1 LWFVSSGPDG
11 GYPRTGQEQ
20 SEDIP
25 TMTIEWARVVF
36 LNKDGSFTAFEV
48 VPSLRMTFA
57 PEANPPDEVVILE
70 LRDLSDADRLRLM
83 KCAAPMKISVD
94 WIWGQFVLEP
104 EQLLATITPCGGF
117 IFIQG
122 VFKADGFKKLD
133 AGFQVPVLVKGPCT
147 VTLEVSL
154 HSPMLKIDSSAH
166 PESA

>member
-1 LWFVSSGPDG
+1 
-11 GYPRTGQEQ
+11 
-20 SEDIP
+20 
-25 TMTIEWARVVF
+25 MTIEWARVVF
-36 LNKDGSFTAFEV
+36 INEDGSFTAFEV
-48 VPSLRMTFA
+48 IPSMRITFA
-57 PEANPPDEVVILE
+57 PETNPPDEVVILE
-70 LRDLSDADRLRLM
+70 LRDLSDADRSRLM

-104 EQLLATITPCGGF
+104 EQLLATVKPCGGF

-154 HSPMLKIDSSAH
+154 RSPMVRIDHSAH

>member
-1 LWFVSSGPDG
+1 
-11 GYPRTGQEQ
+11 
-20 SEDIP
+20 
-25 TMTIEWARVVF
+25 MTVEWARVVF
-36 LNKDGSFTAFEV
+36 LNEDGSFTAFEV

-57 PEANPPDEVVILE
+57 PGTDRLGNVVILE

-104 EQLLATITPCGGF
+104 EQLLATVTPCGGF

-154 HSPMLKIDSSAH
+154 RSPMAKIDNSAH

>member
-1 LWFVSSGPDG
+1 
-11 GYPRTGQEQ
+11 
-20 SEDIP
+20 
-25 TMTIEWARVVF
+25 
-36 LNKDGSFTAFEV
+36 
-48 VPSLRMTFA
+48 
-57 PEANPPDEVVILE
+57 
-70 LRDLSDADRLRLM
+70 M

-154 HSPMLKIDSSAH
+154 RSPMVKSTTVPIRNRPNSEN
-166 PESA
+166 ESGTLVTSMV

>member
-1 LWFVSSGPDG
+1 
-11 GYPRTGQEQ
+11 
-20 SEDIP
+20 
-25 TMTIEWARVVF
+25 MTVEWARVVF
-36 LNKDGSFTAFEV
+36 LNENGSFTAFEV
-48 VPSLRMTFA
+48 VPSLRITLA
-57 PEANPPDEVVILE
+57 PETNPPDEVVILE

-94 WIWGQFVLEP
+94 WIWGQLVLEP
-104 EQLLATITPCGGF
+104 KQLLATVTPCGGF

-154 HSPMLKIDSSAH
+154 RSPMVKIDHSAH

>member
-1 LWFVSSGPDG
+1 
-11 GYPRTGQEQ
+11 
-20 SEDIP
+20 
-25 TMTIEWARVVF
+25 MTVEWARVVF
-36 LNKDGSFTAFEV
+36 LNEDGSFTAFEV
-48 VPSLRMTFA
+48 VPSLRITLA
-57 PEANPPDEVVILE
+57 PETNPPDEVVILE

-104 EQLLATITPCGGF
+104 ERLLATVTPCGGF

-122 VFKADGFKKLD
+122 IFKADGFKKLD

-154 HSPMLKIDSSAH
+154 RSPMVKIDNSAH